1 MNAAPPVARGI
12 ATRSVQA
19 PSRSPCSGLRG
30 GPRRNRGAGIIS
42 AIARRTAADHQRAR
56 PGRRLPVF
64 HAGDRGPRRVKGR
77 VRNLPDGR
85 VEAYVEG
92 ESEAVTRVERA
103 LRQGPRGARVDAVE
117 VDAEEPSGAYRGF
130 EID

>member
-1 MNAAPPVARGI
+1 MRVARRLVISG
-12 ATRSVQA
+12 RVQGVGF
-19 PSRSPCSGLRG
+19 RYF
-30 GPRRNRGAGIIS
+30 
-42 AIARRTAADHQRAR
+42 AREAAAHE
-56 PGRRLPVF
+56 GVT
-64 HAGDRGPRRVKGR
+64 GW

-117 VDAEEPSGAYRGF
+117 VDAEEPSGAYRVF
-130 EID
+130 EIN